1 MIALYP
7 GTFDPITRGHL
18 DIAERA
24 AEIFGGLELA
34 VVGSSAKRLAF
45 SAEER
50 LELAEASVREAGLAE
65 DVRVTLFDGLLV
77 QYMRNRGLKV
87 FVRGLRATSDFEY
100 EFQMQLMNRRL
111 APEITGIYL
120 MPAEN
125 NMYISSTLV
134 REIARYRGDLSTFVM
149 PSVEKALLGRQNP
162 DGPAEKS

>member
-7 GTFDPITRGHL
+7 GTFDPMTRGHL
-18 DIAERA
+18 DIVERA
-24 AEIFGGLELA
+24 AELFDGLELA
-34 VVGSSAKRLAF
+34 VVGTTSKRLAF

-50 LELAEASVREAGLAE
+50 LDLARSSVEEAGLG
-65 DVRVTLFDGLLV
+65 DCVDVTLFDGLLV
-77 QYMRNRGLKV
+77 EYMRSRGLRV

-100 EFQMQLMNRRL
+100 EFQLQLMNRRL

-134 REIARYRGDLSTFVM
+134 REIARYNGELSSFVM
-149 PSVEKALLGRQNP
+149 PSVEEALRQRMGGQ
-162 DGPAEKS
+162 GPAVRS